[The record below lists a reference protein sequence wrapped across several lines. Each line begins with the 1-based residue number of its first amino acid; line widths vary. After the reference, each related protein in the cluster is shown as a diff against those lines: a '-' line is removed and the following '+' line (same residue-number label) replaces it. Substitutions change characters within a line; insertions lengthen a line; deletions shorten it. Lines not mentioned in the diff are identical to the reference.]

1 MVNKLLFSD
10 KQDPFD
16 LITALPDIEVT
27 SNKWQSAE
35 RHPEEDCWESPHH
48 LLDLLNFSRCH
59 LISID
64 VPNVH
69 TVFTAPFQVFF
80 FFYNETVLPNEI
92 HRLIHSCYTAQLAG
106 FLEKPLQL
114 NYEPL
119 IQCLF
124 LHNVFL
130 PTTSPLICVEHNH
143 ILTPQKGNENVGVS
157 YRTCCSIELMQCGV
171 SVFPFCPYP

>member
-1 MVNKLLFSD
+1 MGKPSPSLRSSQLLQVPFNKY
-10 KQDPFD
+10 
-16 LITALPDIEVT
+16 
-27 SNKWQSAE
+27 
-35 RHPEEDCWESPHH
+35 
-48 LLDLLNFSRCH
+48 RCSQCSH
-59 LISID
+59 GFYSSISS
-64 VPNVH
+64 
-69 TVFTAPFQVFF
+69 FF

-171 SVFPFCPYP
+171 SVFQFCPYP